1 LTRNGY
7 STHNL
12 ETKSLFFYYFSINL
26 FFEDTLMSVNL
37 SAVAQIEFD
46 SMVKQA
52 YQGTGILRG
61 TVTQRNNVVG
71 DTYKFRA
78 MGKGLANQKATSAA
92 VTAMGVG
99 HSFTVATLANWNAPE
114 FTDIFDAAE
123 VNFDEKQELAEVIA
137 GALGRRSDQ
146 LIIDAMDLVTP
157 TAADIPAGAVN
168 LTIAKLIEAQVALRD
183 QGVANSDLYGCIE
196 SFGLGG
202 LLSDEKASSADYQ
215 NVKALVR
222 GDIDTLCGFKINTVE
237 TRAEGGLTEATNIVD
252 SYFYHKAA
260 VGLATGIEMKTEINY
275 VPERTSWLT
284 NGVMKAGSVVR
295 DLGGLVKVQY
305 DKTA

>member
-1 LTRNGY
+1 
-7 STHNL
+7 
-12 ETKSLFFYYFSINL
+12 
-26 FFEDTLMSVNL
+26 MSVNL

-99 HSFTVATLANWNAPE
+99 HSFSVATLANWNAPE

-146 LIIDAMDLVTP
+146 LIIDALDAATA
-157 TAADIPAGAVN
+157 TAATIVAGGVN

-237 TRAEGGLTEATNIVD
+237 TRAEGGLTEATNVVD

>member
-1 LTRNGY
+1 
-7 STHNL
+7 
-12 ETKSLFFYYFSINL
+12 
-26 FFEDTLMSVNL
+26 MSVNL

-157 TAADIPAGAVN
+157 TASAIVAGGVN

-237 TRAEGGLTEATNIVD
+237 TRAEGGLTEASNIVD

-284 NGVMKAGSVVR
+284 NGVLKSGSVVR